1 MQILKTLFQI
11 TIFLQRMWRPI
22 CFFAVVLLKNLT
34 HQRVIYKMDLALKNI
49 HKLIEENRTIP
60 LIAARG

>member
-1 MQILKTLFQI
+1 
-11 TIFLQRMWRPI
+11 MWRPI

-49 HKLIEENRTIP
+49 HKLLEKHRLGP